1 MDKTF
6 SYQLIA
12 GIDLVLRRFLI
23 ILMALIVL
31 AVTWQVFTRFIIR
44 DPSSYTEELARFLLI
59 WIGILGAAY
68 ALRTRAHLGIDLIAQ
83 RVGEKDRK
91 RIQVT
96 VYSTVIFFAFFV
108 MVVGGIRLVYITFS
122 LNQISAAMGIR
133 MGYIYTVLPLSGI
146 LMIIYSLLLMFDSSE
161 QPAVEG
167 E

>member
-6 SYQLIA
+6 SYRLIA

-108 MVVGGIRLVYITFS
+108 MVVGGIRLVNITFS